1 MNAFGCFW
9 LRIEAY
15 FRGVSHLVANAGRAV
30 IREPLVKGMEM
41 AKVIVINAIETAH
54 VFLTP

>member
-1 MNAFGCFW
+1 MPDSLLGRF
-9 LRIEAY
+9 
-15 FRGVSHLVANAGRAV
+15 AGRAV

>member
-1 MNAFGCFW
+1 
-9 LRIEAY
+9 
-15 FRGVSHLVANAGRAV
+15 VSISGLNVLDAVASRAV